1 MNNVNLFLIDDYNNT
16 NTDVDFVLDTDF
28 EINMDN
34 NIASNYFN
42 DNNFF
47 MDLSY
52 LKIKHDYNND
62 RIFYDEL
69 CTLKEL
75 WKICDYYGISK
86 GLKSAKC
93 KKADIIDSIILFESL
108 PQNYEIVYK
117 RNKMWAYLKE
127 LLSDPNMSKYI
138 LWT

>member
-52 LKIKHDYNND
+52 LKIKHDEGYFNWLEW
-62 RIFYDEL
+62 F
-69 CTLKEL
+69 
-75 WKICDYYGISK
+75 IS
-86 GLKSAKC
+86 
-93 KKADIIDSIILFESL
+93 
-108 PQNYEIVYK
+108 
-117 RNKMWAYLKE
+117 R
-127 LLSDPNMSKYI
+127 
-138 LWT
+138 